1 MISLSKEQVVAMH
14 IKLMEATAE
23 SITIINEAGLDSAL
37 LSPLQIFFGKEL
49 YPGNIRKIARTIYGI
64 IKNHPFLDGNKR
76 TGTYVMLVL
85 LKLNGVEAKLSK
97 DDVVYVGEAVAN
109 GAMNDRELAAFIYD
123 KLN

>member
-1 MISLSKEQVVAMH
+1 
-14 IKLMEATAE
+14 
-23 SITIINEAGLDSAL
+23 
-37 LSPLQIFFGKEL
+37 
-49 YPGNIRKIARTIYGI
+49 
-64 IKNHPFLDGNKR
+64 
-76 TGTYVMLVL
+76 MLVL